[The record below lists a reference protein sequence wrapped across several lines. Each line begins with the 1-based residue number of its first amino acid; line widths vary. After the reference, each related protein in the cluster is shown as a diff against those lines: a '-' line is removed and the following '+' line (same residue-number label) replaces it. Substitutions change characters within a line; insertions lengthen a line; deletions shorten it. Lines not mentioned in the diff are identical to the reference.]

1 MFTPGFPNTLARAVL
16 VYLLTC
22 AVSAAAWAAPHFL
35 PTEDVIGPD
44 GIVLTVND
52 VTRQPYTGGLGGGR
66 QDRIEIQMTFVNT
79 GRKVFPVDPLKEFS
93 IELVGSYPAAQL
105 DTPGCLAAPFNV
117 NPGTQ
122 SRGTLCFRVDA
133 SETGTPMLRLV
144 RDRDAV
150 LSIRCDMELGRL
162 FEQSANGFPEIEG
175 GLRLIRF
182 MIEAERLEI
191 ARDLVEKGLRSY
203 PQDQRM
209 VLLSAM
215 VRRRL
220 GDTEGAAE
228 AVTSIGA
235 NASLNRED
243 ALELARQAFELSQY
257 GVAQRILEPFATS
270 GNLAEKDL
278 LFLARCWYF
287 DRQYERAERLLTDL
301 HARGYRDRTL
311 YFTLGNLLEKRE
323 DWNGAL
329 RWWEKSLEVDPTYY
343 EAQFN
348 IGVALLRL
356 DDRSGAVERWRRVLI
371 MDPDPETRQAAEDA
385 IRSLE

>member
-1 MFTPGFPNTLARAVL
+1 MSIGFWNLLSRAVL
-16 VYLLTC
+16 VCILAC
-22 AVSAAAWAAPHFL
+22 AVSAAAWGAPVFL
-35 PTEDVIGPD
+35 PGEDVIGPD

-52 VTRQPYTGGLGGGR
+52 VLRQPYTGGLGGGR
-66 QDRIEIQMTFVNT
+66 QDRIEIPLTLVNT
-79 GRKVFPVDPLKEFS
+79 GRKPFPVDPLKEFA
-93 IELVGSYPAAQL
+93 IELVGSYPAVQL
-105 DTPGCLAAPFNV
+105 DTPGCLSSPFNV

-133 SETGTPMLRLV
+133 AETGAPLLRLL

-150 LSIRCDMELGRL
+150 LSIRCDMELSRL
-162 FEQSANGFPEIEG
+162 LERASGGFPEIEG
-175 GLRLIRF
+175 GLKLIRF
-182 MIEAERLEI
+182 MIEADRLEI
-191 ARDLVEKGLRSY
+191 ARELVEKGLRAY

-209 VLLSAM
+209 KLLSAM

-235 NASLNRED
+235 DAPLGRED
-243 ALELARQAFELSQY
+243 ALELARQAFDLGQY
-257 GVAQRILEPFATS
+257 GVAQRILEPFAAS
-270 GNLAEKDL
+270 GSLPEKEL

-287 DRQYERAERLLTDL
+287 DRQYDRSERLLTDL
-301 HARGYRDRTL
+301 HARGFRDRTL

-329 RWWEKSLEVDPTYY
+329 RWWEKALEVDPAYY

-356 DDRSGAVERWRRVLI
+356 DDRAGAVERWRRVLV